1 MSRVFH
7 SDSILLNQAFEDKIS
22 AIKKAGEILIN
33 LGCIQSE
40 YIDSMIERDEKISV
54 YIGNGVAIPHGMA
67 GSEKYIKASGVSF
80 IQVPKGV
87 SFGPDKIAYLII
99 GIAGVDEEHLE
110 ILAKLAITCSDMG
123 KIEKLRIAK
132 TKEEVL
138 EILSDL

>member
-1 MSRVFH
+1 MSRVFN
-7 SDSILLNQAFEDKIS
+7 SGSILLNQVFEDKIS
-22 AIKKAGEILIN
+22 AIKKAGEILIDR
-33 LGCIQSE
+33 GCIQSE

-67 GSEKYIKASGVSF
+67 GSEKYIKTSGVSF

-87 SFGPDKIAYLII
+87 FFGPDKIAYLII
-99 GIAGVDEEHLE
+99 GIAGVDGEHLE
-110 ILAKLAITCSDMG
+110 ILAKLAITCSDME
-123 KIEKLRIAK
+123 KIEKLRVAK